1 MVRWVGFWWV
11 LQNLWV
17 SLVAT
22 FLARDWNLHI
32 INSHV
37 AGAIGWSFMRLD
49 AAWHEWILVALAVV
63 IDGMLAVS
71 AQCGCCHHFLPYF
84 SIMPYQVCFLTLHF
98 FYWSASCLLYVLWI
112 SSSYFTYNITWVALC
127 ILFPFSFCYYMVYI
141 LWGLWVLLGG
151 GSYSAV
157 YVPPPLCLFPVVLI
171 MYIPPSFFCHVL
183 YAYFFFHIC
192 P

>member
-1 MVRWVGFWWV
+1 M
-11 LQNLWV
+11 
-17 SLVAT
+17 
-22 FLARDWNLHI
+22 ARDWNLHV

-84 SIMPYQVCFLTLHF
+84 SIMPYQVCFLWLSFFFIGLHPVCCMYYGF
-98 FYWSASCLLYVLWI
+98 LPS
-112 SSSYFTYNITWVALC
+112 
-127 ILFPFSFCYYMVYI
+127 ILHIILHGLPFVFCFLFLFCYYMVYI
-141 LWGLWVLLGG
+141 LWGLWVLFGG